1 MYRRRRPTRERTA
14 FGFDSFLDLVA
25 NVIGIII
32 RLILVAWVGGR
43 SYQALMQWTQA
54 APEPE
59 ATVLPAPRRED
70 DPVAAQIAQTQREL
84 DAARVRLLEQMREL
98 GLAQNKRRDMQVQLA
113 SLEQT
118 RGALA
123 NELRKLDQ
131 ADGRQEQTAKLAA
144 LSLGELRRRQ
154 EELRTSIKQLEA
166 EPAPANKVLRFR
178 TPVSRRVHADE
189 VFFEC
194 RGGRVE
200 FIDLPVFLQEV
211 QAGLEQKAEQL
222 RTAFELTERTAA
234 VGAFRLRYVVER
246 ERDALEDVAPS
257 AKPRS
262 MFNFRYGVTGWEVE
276 PVRDPRGESLAEA
289 LAAGSA
295 FRRRIDNLD
304 GSTVITLWVYPDSFE
319 LFRGLRDFAH
329 ARGLEVAGRP
339 LPLGAPI
346 AGSRHGSVSRGQ

>member
-1 MYRRRRPTRERTA
+1 MYRRRRPAREQIA

-43 SYQALMQWTQA
+43 SYHALLQWTQA

-70 DPVAAQIAQTQREL
+70 DPLAEQLAQTQREL
-84 DAARVRLLEQMREL
+84 DAARARLLQQMREL
-98 GLAQNKRRDMQVQLA
+98 GLAQTKRQELQVQRA
-113 SLEQT
+113 SLQQT
-118 RGALA
+118 RGALTD
-123 NELRKLDQ
+123 ELRKVEQ
-131 ADGRQEQTAKLAA
+131 ADGRHEQSAKLAS
-144 LSLGELRRRQ
+144 LSLDELRRRQ
-154 EELRTSIKQLEA
+154 EELRASIKQLEA
-166 EPAPANKVLRFR
+166 EPPPVSKVLRFR

-194 RGGRVE
+194 RAGRVE
-200 FIDLPVFLQEV
+200 FIDLPAFLQEV
-211 QAGLEQKAEQL
+211 QAGLDQKAEPL
-222 RTAFELTERTAA
+222 RTNYQLTERTAA

-246 ERDALEDVAPS
+246 ERDALEDAAPS

-262 MFNFRYGVTGWEVE
+262 MFNFRYGVAEWEVE
-276 PVRDPRGESLAEA
+276 PIREPRGEALAEA
-289 LAAGSA
+289 LAPGSA
-295 FRRRIDNLD
+295 FRRKIDSLD

-329 ARGLEVAGRP
+329 AHGLEVAGRP

-346 AGSRHGSVSRGQ
+346 AGSRHGSASRGQ